1 MKKLISTL
9 SAAMFALMFA
19 LPSLAASSSSYSTE
33 DIPVYGLVIIG
44 LIVGLVIG
52 LITVLVMKAKLKSV
66 RKRNEASD
74 YVRKD
79 SFHLTSSSDVYLYR
93 NVRRTERSR
102 R

>member
-9 SAAMFALMFA
+9 SVATFALMFA
-19 LPSLAASSSSYSTE
+19 LPSLAASSSYSSE
-33 DIPVYGLVIIG
+33 DVPVYGLIIIG
-44 LIVGLVIG
+44 LIAGLVIG

-102 R
+102 K